1 LVCYVYFCWLEKESI
16 LGEGIV
22 LKKLYRILC
31 LIIAAVLMISAVA
44 GCGSKSATKQATSK
58 KEPPVKLTVSAAASL
73 KKSMTEIQSLYAKK
87 NPNVTLT
94 ISFSGSGA
102 LEQQIEQG
110 APVDVFFSASAK
122 NMDTLANKGLLQA
135 NTRKDLLSNKLV
147 LIVPN
152 DSTATISFK
161 TLASAKKI
169 AIGDPASV
177 PCGTYAQQVFKSLG
191 ITNQLKG
198 KLVLGK
204 DVTEVLNYVES
215 GGVDAGVVYLSEA
228 KTSTKVK
235 VVETADQSL
244 YSKPI
249 YPVAVIKASKNLQAA
264 EDFVTFLAS
273 DQAKG
278 VYQKNYLILLGK

>member
-1 LVCYVYFCWLEKESI
+1 
-16 LGEGIV
+16 
-22 LKKLYRILC
+22 LKKIFRFLC

-44 GCGSKSATKQATSK
+44 GCGSKLATKQATSK
-58 KEPPVKLTVSAAASL
+58 KEPPVKLTVSVAASL
-73 KKSMTEIQSLYAKK
+73 KNALTEIKSQYTQKH
-87 NPNVTLT
+87 PNVTLT
-94 ISFSGSGA
+94 INFGGSGA
-102 LEQQIEQG
+102 LEQQIEAG

-122 NMDTLANKGLLQA
+122 NMDNLSKKGLLQD

-147 LIVPN
+147 LIVPS

-161 TLASAKKI
+161 TLASDKRI
-169 AIGDPASV
+169 VIGDPASV

-191 ITNQLKG
+191 IVDQLQG

-204 DVTEVLNYVES
+204 DVTQVLNYVES

-228 KTSTKVK
+228 KTSSKVK

-244 YSKPI
+244 YTKPI
-249 YPVAVIKASKNLQAA
+249 YPVAVIKASKNLKAA

-273 DQAKG
+273 DQAKA
-278 VYQKNYLILLGK
+278 VYKKNNLIVLGK